1 MIGTKL
7 AHYEITSHLG
17 TGGMGE
23 VYQATDSRLGRSVAI
38 KLLPE
43 AFMRDHD
50 RAARFEREARV
61 LASLNHPHIAA
72 IYGLEESGGRKF
84 LVMELVGGKTL
95 AERIQRGP
103 IPLDEALGFAK
114 QIAEA
119 LEAAHEKGIIHR
131 DLKPGNIMIAPSGE
145 VKVLDFGLAKVR
157 QTEGDGASLSDLPTM
172 ITVAGPGTILGTAA
186 YMSPEQAKGN
196 DADRTADVWAFG
208 CVLYEMLTGRTVFQG
223 ETVGEIL
230 AGVLKTEPDWRQLP
244 AETPEGI
251 RRLLRRCLQKN
262 PRLRFRDIGDVRIEI
277 EEIQNGSSGTPTAK
291 QHWTPLALTTLTL
304 VSLFFGAAI
313 VWIWRTAPS
322 VSLASEMR
330 LDIVTPPTPDPV
342 SLAISPDGQKIV
354 FVAIVEGQWR
364 LWLRSLT
371 SGSARPL
378 AGTDRGESPF
388 WSPDNRSIGFFA
400 DGKLKR
406 IDIDGGSILPLAISS
421 SGVGGTWN
429 RDGVILFNPSS
440 IDPIF
445 RVSEKGGVSIPVTRL
460 EPAQQA
466 HHFPQFLP
474 DGQHFIYRVEGT
486 PDVRGVYVANLD
498 GTETRRLLDGDSKA
512 VYADS
517 GQLLFVQQGTLFA
530 KNFDPVHL
538 ALTGNPIKVA
548 EHVASSLIG
557 PALSVSAAGPIVYR
571 TGSAAPLRQFVM
583 FDRSGKELQ
592 KIGKSDYDR
601 PVNPSISPNGVS
613 VAFNRIF
620 DNNNDIWLLELD
632 RDVPNRFTTDPAI
645 ESNPIWSPDGTRIVF
660 NSRRTGVLDLYVK
673 PVNGEPGSEQ
683 RILSTSQ
690 AKLATDWSPDGRY
703 ILYESLDPKMSNDIW
718 VLPMDANGKPGAQ
731 RAIIQTDSDERAGQF
746 SPDGKWIAYESNE
759 SGQFEIYVKPF
770 PGPGGRSESISTNG
784 GAQPRWGH
792 DGKELFYIAMDGKLM
807 AVKIKLD
814 PAAQTVK
821 AEAPVALFTAR
832 VDRVLP
838 VGGTRQQYAV
848 FGDRFLM
855 NTVAEEA
862 TSPITIILNWKP
874 KH

>member
-1 MIGTKL
+1 
-7 AHYEITSHLG
+7 
-17 TGGMGE
+17 
-23 VYQATDSRLGRSVAI
+23 
-38 KLLPE
+38 
-43 AFMRDHD
+43 MRDHD

-84 LVMELVGGKTL
+84 LVMELVAGKTL
-95 AERIQRGP
+95 ADRIQRGP
-103 IPLDEALGFAK
+103 IPVDEALGFAK

-157 QTEGDGASLSDLPTM
+157 QIEGDGASLSDLPTM
-172 ITVAGPGTILGTAA
+172 VTVAGPGMILGTAA

-244 AETPEGI
+244 AEIPEGI

-277 EEIQNGSSGTPTAK
+277 EEVQNGSRDTPTAK
-291 QHWTPLALTTLTL
+291 QHWTPLALTALTL

-322 VSLASEMR
+322 VALASEMR
-330 LDIVTPPTPDPV
+330 FDIVTPPTADPV
-342 SLAISPDGQKIV
+342 SLAISPDGQNVV
-354 FVAIVEGQWR
+354 FVAIVEGKSR
-364 LWLRSLT
+364 LWLHSLE

-378 AGTDRGESPF
+378 TGTDGAESPF

-400 DGKLKR
+400 DGMLKR
-406 IDIDGGSILPLAISS
+406 IDIDGGSIRPLAISS

-445 RVSEKGGVSIPVTRL
+445 RVSEKGGDPVPVTRL
-460 EPAQQA
+460 EPHQQA
-466 HHFPQFLP
+466 QHFPQFLP
-474 DGQHFIYRVEGT
+474 DGQHFIYGVEGSAE
-486 PDVRGVYVANLD
+486 VGGVYLTKLD
-498 GTETRRLLDGDSKA
+498 GTETRRLLDGASKA
-512 VYADS
+512 VYAAS
-517 GQLLFVQQGTLFA
+517 GQLLFVRQGTLLA
-530 KNFDPVHL
+530 QNFDPVHQ
-538 ALTGNPIKVA
+538 ALSGNPYEVA
-548 EHVASSLIG
+548 EHLASSLIG
-557 PALSVSAAGPIVYR
+557 TALSASAAGPIAYR
-571 TGSAAPLRQFVM
+571 TGSATPSRQFVW
-583 FDRSGKELQ
+583 FDRSGNVIQ
-592 KIGKSDYDR
+592 KIGNPDNGR
-601 PVNPSISPNGVS
+601 PVNPSISPNGFS
-613 VAFNRIF
+613 LAFNRFF

-632 RDVPNRFTTDPAI
+632 RGVPNRFTTDPAI
-645 ESNPIWSPDGTRIVF
+645 ESNPIWSPDGERIVF
-660 NSRRTGVLDLYVK
+660 NSSRTKVLDLYVK
-673 PVNGEPGSEQ
+673 QANGAPGSEQ
-683 RILSTSQ
+683 RILPSSQ
-690 AKLATDWSPDGRY
+690 PKLATDWSPDGLS
-703 ILYESLDPKMSNDIW
+703 ILYQSADPKRGNDIW
-718 VLPMDANGKPGAQ
+718 VLPMDTNGKPGTA
-731 RAIIQTDSDERAGQF
+731 RAIIQTDSDERDGQF

-759 SGQFEIYVKPF
+759 SGHFEIYVKPF
-770 PGPGGRSESISTNG
+770 PGPEGKAEPISTNG

-807 AVKIKLD
+807 AVKVKLGPD
-814 PAAQTVK
+814 TQTVK
-821 AEAPVALFTAR
+821 AELPVALFPAR